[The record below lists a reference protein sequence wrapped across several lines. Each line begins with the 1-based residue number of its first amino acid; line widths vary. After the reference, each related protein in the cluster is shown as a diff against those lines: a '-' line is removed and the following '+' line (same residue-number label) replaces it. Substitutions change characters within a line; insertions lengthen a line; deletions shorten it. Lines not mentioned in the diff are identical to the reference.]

1 VPEPIVVEPGE
12 GEVVPPFGPVI
23 KAPSELSGGAF
34 TVIESLLMPGDSGP
48 PMHVHRSHD
57 ESFYVLEGIATLVTP
72 EGEHEIDE
80 GGYVF
85 VPRGTAHTIT
95 NRSEDDA
102 VRYLAVATA
111 GLDRFIAELREA
123 DVDDLDAQRA
133 VLARYDTELLSG

>member
-1 VPEPIVVEPGE
+1 LPEPIVVEPGE

-34 TVIESLLMPGDSGP
+34 TVIESLLMPGESGP
-48 PMHVHRSHD
+48 PMHLHRSHD
-57 ESFYVLEGIATLVTP
+57 ESFYVLEGTATLLTP
-72 EGEHEIDE
+72 EGEHDVDP

-102 VRYLAVATA
+102 VRYVSIATG

-123 DVDDLDAQRA
+123 GDDAATRA
-133 VLARYDTELLSG
+133 VLERYETEMLA

>member
-34 TVIESLLMPGDSGP
+34 TVIESLLMPGESGP
-48 PMHVHRSHD
+48 PMHLHRSHD

-72 EGEHEIDE
+72 QGERDVEP

-102 VRYLAVATA
+102 VRYLAVTSG
-111 GLDRFIAELREA
+111 GLDRFIAELRGA
-123 DVDDLDAQRA
+123 DDDVARRT
-133 VLARYDTELLSG
+133 VLARYDTEPVS

>member
-12 GEVVPPFGPVI
+12 GEVIPPFGPVI

-34 TVIESLLMPGDSGP
+34 TVIESLLMPGESGP
-48 PMHVHRSHD
+48 PMHLHRSHD

-72 EGEHEIDE
+72 GGEHDVEP

-95 NRSEDDA
+95 NRSEEDA
-102 VRYLAVATA
+102 VRYLAVTSG
-111 GLDRFIAELREA
+111 GLDRFIAELHEA
-123 DVDDLDAQRA
+123 DDDAATRA
-133 VLARYDTELLSG
+133 VFERYDTEPVS